1 MDGLDDI
8 ASMMQGFF
16 GFDPFMGV
24 NQNGVCGCS
33 RVLQT
38 RWLGI
43 QMLSTQVRL
52 KLENEAGT
60 LSAEQELYAILHS
73 CVKAIG
79 SLADGSE
86 ESLGYEP
93 ILFSLLVNI

>member
-8 ASMMQGFF
+8 ASMMQGFL

-38 RWLGI
+38 RWLGT

-52 KLENEAGT
+52 KLEKVAGT
-60 LSAEQELYAILHS
+60 PSAEQELFAIMHS
-73 CVKAIG
+73 CMKAIE
-79 SLADGSE
+79 SLTDGSE

-93 ILFSLLVNI
+93 ILFR